1 MVRQEAK
8 RSRTTYCLTYIYKS
22 KHMQDIY
29 IKVSF
34 KQYDM
39 ISSEALITTVCV

>member
-22 KHMQDIY
+22 KRMQDIY